1 MNPIGDQR
9 SGGRKKDMEK
19 KLRRSQVSLVTLG
32 AGVILFGLWSVI
44 KSLLYFRTGLF
55 DDLDTQ
61 VEPEQLLL
69 VKLITVGLVAL
80 IVFAD
85 LGFRL
90 KIGLRARAE
99 GMGRRQKSGHL
110 VLAALIVLFNLAVEL
125 LSISFVVKN
134 GLSGQSY
141 IEYAVSMLVD
151 LSSTVLLI
159 ELIVT
164 VLRVRKLSALSEG

>member
-1 MNPIGDQR
+1 
-9 SGGRKKDMEK
+9 MEK

-44 KSLLYFRTGLF
+44 KSLLY
-55 DDLDTQ
+55 
-61 VEPEQLLL
+61 VN
-69 VKLITVGLVAL
+69 IH
-80 IVFAD
+80 FAASFPNTTE
-85 LGFRL
+85 GCHFCFVL
-90 KIGLRARAE
+90 KILTK
-99 GMGRRQKSGHL
+99 GRFYNLMFLQLFPTRIHNLKI
-110 VLAALIVLFNLAVEL
+110 VIAALIVLFNLAVEL
-125 LSISFVVKN
+125 FSIYFVVKN

>member
-1 MNPIGDQR
+1 
-9 SGGRKKDMEK
+9 
-19 KLRRSQVSLVTLG
+19 
-32 AGVILFGLWSVI
+32 
-44 KSLLYFRTGLF
+44 
-55 DDLDTQ
+55 
-61 VEPEQLLL
+61 
-69 VKLITVGLVAL
+69 
-80 IVFAD
+80 
-85 LGFRL
+85 
-90 KIGLRARAE
+90 
-99 GMGRRQKSGHL
+99 MGRRQKSGYL

-125 LSISFVVKN
+125 FSIYFVVKK

>member
-1 MNPIGDQR
+1 
-9 SGGRKKDMEK
+9 MEK
-19 KLRRSQVSLVTLG
+19 KLRRSQVSLVTLE

-61 VEPEQLLL
+61 VEPEQLLF
-69 VKLITVGLVAL
+69 VKLVTVAFVAL

-99 GMGRRQKSGHL
+99 GMGRRQKSGYL

-125 LSISFVVKN
+125 FSIYFVVKK